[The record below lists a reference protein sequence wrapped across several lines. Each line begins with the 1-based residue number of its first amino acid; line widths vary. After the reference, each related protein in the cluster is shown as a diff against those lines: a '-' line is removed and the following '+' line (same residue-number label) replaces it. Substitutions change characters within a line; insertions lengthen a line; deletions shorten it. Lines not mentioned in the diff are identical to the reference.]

1 MKRSREIPTPVAV
14 AILVIAAAVIL
25 GGAWWWTSHSRA
37 GAVTA
42 PLPTGQ
48 EQIKVTQQEYDVLT
62 NALRRR
68 RERMEGRRNVVPPA
82 PANPSR

>member
-1 MKRSREIPTPVAV
+1 MKRSREIPTPIAV
-14 AILVIAAAVIL
+14 AIVVIAAVVIL

-42 PLPTGQ
+42 PLPSGQ
-48 EQIKVTQQEYDVLT
+48 EQIRVTQQEYDVLT

-68 RERMEGRRNVVPPA
+68 RERMEGRRNAVPPE
-82 PANPSR
+82 PAASSR

>member
-1 MKRSREIPTPVAV
+1 MKRSREIPVPVAIAIIVV
-14 AILVIAAAVIL
+14 AAVVIL

-42 PLPTGQ
+42 PLPTGG
-48 EQIKVTQQEYDVLT
+48 EQIRVTQQEYDVLT

-68 RERMEGRRNVVPPA
+68 RERMEGRRNTAPPA
-82 PANPSR
+82 PAAPTR